1 MRVFAMLIGIVV
13 LGGAVQS
20 GAAGGATAKPHR
32 GGATAKAFVDVRT
45 SGTSGAVLR
54 QRATTLAASP
64 SVAVTKLGHRLGLQG
79 AISID
84 PLTGTPRMLGRL
96 NGFLT
101 GPSAAPAS
109 AVALGYVR
117 GHAKVFKL
125 SARSMAGLRLVRDYV
140 DVAGTHHL
148 GSAPTLHGV
157 PLFGNGLQASVT
169 GDGRLAVDL
178 TGSPVSDLGD
188 VSTAPSLS
196 AANALATARADVGV
210 TRSTRLDSAKLVLFQ
225 TLAGTTLGWQTVTMS
240 SPTAY
245 LHVIDAR
252 TGRVLFR
259 KSLTNDANGKVFD
272 YWPGAP
278 SAPSTSSTSRRPGWL
293 PASREHRLQGNNT
306 HVYTDVNDDNT
317 PQSRRRGPRLERPQL
332 ELPGRRRHVGRLQQ
346 LRSPL
351 GVHVGLGH
359 GEQLAGE
366 HAAERARRSTTT

>member
-1 MRVFAMLIGIVV
+1 M
-13 LGGAVQS
+13 
-20 GAAGGATAKPHR
+20 
-32 GGATAKAFVDVRT
+32 DVRT

-54 QRATTLAASP
+54 QRAATLAASP
-64 SVAVTKLGHRLGLQG
+64 SIAVTRLGHQLGLQG

-84 PLTGTPRMLGRL
+84 PLTGTPRMVGRL

-140 DVAGTHHL
+140 DVAGTSHL
-148 GSAPTLHGV
+148 GWAQTLHGV

-169 GDGRLAVDL
+169 RDGRLINV

-188 VSTAPSLS
+188 VTTSP
-196 AANALATARADVGV
+196 ALAAGKALAAARADVGV

-225 TLAGTTLGWQTVTMS
+225 TLAGTRLGWQTVTMS

-245 LHVIDAR
+245 LHVIDAA
-252 TGRVLFR
+252 TGRVLYR
-259 KSLTNDANGKVFD
+259 QSLTDDANGKVFD
-272 YWPGAP
+272 YWPGGPLGGTQHLVNFTA
-278 SAPSTSSTSRRPGWL
+278 PGWL
-293 PASREHRLQGNNT
+293 PASRVHRLQGNNT

-317 PQSRRRGPRLERPQL
+317 PQSSE
-332 ELPGRRRHVGRLQQ
+332 EVSASSDH
-346 LRSPL
+346 S
-351 GVHVGLGH
+351 
-359 GEQLAGE
+359 
-366 HAAERARRSTTT
+366 